1 MSDTLRWRPG
11 RYGAVVLHEVV
22 SVELWATRGETTTTL
37 FINEPGKPAR
47 AFALPNA
54 AADRLADA
62 LKGVWH
68 E

>member
-1 MSDTLRWRPG
+1 
-11 RYGAVVLHEVV
+11 
-22 SVELWATRGETTTTL
+22 VELWATRGETTTTL